1 MKTRILGIA
10 RAVGRGSRRAG
21 QSLVRAVVAALIAL
35 ITLCASQAFAADLA
49 VLPPRTPA
57 DLEVVARGATEWVRA
72 RFAEAGLTSSSE
84 FSLAA
89 ASPSNRQLA
98 LPPRA
103 SLRELGEQNGAERA
117 WVLDLDTDRGR
128 AVVQLVVID
137 LAAGSTAAAGHVEAP
152 VAKLGDAVAA
162 ATDAVVAQCGA
173 VGRTLAPP
181 SLAELDRYGRA
192 ALALEGGRLADG
204 WRALGKMVT
213 PTSQALRKRLE
224 AAGQAEQ
231 FPLGERTRLAVARG
245 DSERAR
251 LWLRSQHADN
261 QGDPLFALAAAE
273 AADELGDSARA
284 LPLYDRAIELAP
296 DSVPARSGR
305 TRLLFQLGRNDEG
318 IAALTGLDG
327 ADAELVETAAGVPN
341 LDPITRAH
349 LHWRLA
355 TQLEAKFESER
366 AIEHLGRAAELDP
379 TLEGAAERESA
390 LLHTRL
396 GEPEQALAPAER
408 AVQRGA
414 ADAPLLEALGA
425 ARVAAGDAS
434 GAKAAFEQARALT
447 PQAPGPLIGLGEI
460 AMKAGDTA
468 GANALLTQ
476 ALEIAPGNTQTRIAL
491 AGLLRV
497 GGQVDGALALL
508 EGNPSGPNA
517 DLLRERASIRAAQGD
532 LAGAEGMLENAM
544 ELAPANVA
552 LTQDLANLR
561 EAGGD
566 TAGAESLR
574 KMADRM
580 GGGSSAA
587 ASELSAKDGAESADP
602 GTLDELA
609 ASFPQRVAGREA
621 PIQVVALLA
630 PSLAKAPNLLARFFG
645 VTRPAPEALG
655 EELARAL
662 ATRFEV
668 VAPHEIPREL
678 ERAEQQMLRAFD
690 EGESAIAHMNDALGT
705 DAVFVARLRAGDSAD
720 GRLGAMHVEVRML
733 VGNDPMDV
741 RRFGNQTW
749 IAGAE
754 QRFSAWNPIAIIVY
768 SILLVVS
775 VMPLVRGWGEVQVGI
790 QYASLGKGFFS
801 IKLSR
806 RPQRAGEGETHKVG
820 GNRYLRKMSLAG
832 RYERSMVGRETLFR
846 WLPARGYYV
855 TVHGLL
861 QDPVSGDVIGNYAEE
876 QKVVVRRGHP
886 ARLDFDFRAKECAVE
901 VGVLDGGEPV
911 AQAVVM
917 VRGQIDSLRYARTG
931 STLLYLP
938 PGRHKILIGCGDR
951 LLEHEVSI
959 ETFAPR
965 TLAVDA
971 QDENAQLFTNCAEAV
986 EPYMQGNLAAAA
998 DALERAGEDVAA
1010 ARIRGE
1016 HFAEIGDTEKAAQSF
1031 QRAGRFEQAATLI
1044 SDSADPRAAAAL
1056 YEQAGNH
1063 EKAAQAYRSI
1073 GDPNRAAHHYEIVY
1087 RYEDAIE
1094 CHREAGN
1101 VEKVCELL
1109 EKLARYFDAARSAMD
1124 NGDPDRAIRNL
1135 QMIEMRDHEYVHAC
1149 RLLGEIFTERNELE
1163 LAVQKLDEA
1172 VTVGGGETA
1181 PLEVVEQL
1189 ARTLESAGRLD
1200 KAMETWES
1208 IRARDF
1214 HYPEATLKI
1223 ESLRRTIEAERMT
1236 QATLT
1241 TSDGAPS
1248 ESRYELL
1255 GEIGR
1260 GGMGVVLK
1268 ARDKRLGR
1276 IVALKRLPE
1285 NLRNHPT
1292 AVRLFLREARAAA
1305 SLNHRNIVTLFD
1317 AGQED
1322 DQYFLTMELLE
1333 GLPLHE
1339 VLTKRGRLSPRDAA
1353 RLGAQ
1358 AAAGLEYAH
1367 AQGVVHRDIKTSNL
1381 FFTKDRVLKI
1391 MDFGLAKMTE
1401 EVRRAATVVGG
1412 TPYYMAPEQA
1422 AGEDVDHRADQYA
1435 LGVTLYELVTG
1446 DVPFRQGDV
1455 TYHHR
1460 HTPAPDPRATA
1471 LDLPE
1476 DFAAVITKL
1485 MQKRPEDRFA
1495 STGEAGAL
1503 LSRISKRLA
1512 S

>member
-1 MKTRILGIA
+1 MLFALGLAAADA
-10 RAVGRGSRRAG
+10 RG
-21 QSLVRAVVAALIAL
+21 
-35 ITLCASQAFAADLA
+35 ADLA
-49 VLPPRTPA
+49 VLPPRSPA
-57 DLEVVARGATEWVRA
+57 DLEVLARGATEWLRA
-72 RFAEAGLTSSSE
+72 RFAEAGLASSDD
-84 FSLAA
+84 FSLSAA
-89 ASPSNRQLA
+89 LPPDRPRA

-103 SLRELGEQNGAERA
+103 SLQELGKQRGAERA
-117 WVLDLDTDRGR
+117 WVLDLDADRGK
-128 AVVQLVVID
+128 AIVQIVIVD
-137 LAAGSTAAAGHVEAP
+137 LASGSTAAAGHAETQI
-152 VAKLGDAVAA
+152 AKLGGAVAEVADAVI
-162 ATDAVVAQCGA
+162 AQCGA
-173 VGRTLAPP
+173 AGGTQSPP

-192 ALALEGGRLADG
+192 VIARDGGRLAEA
-204 WRALGKMVT
+204 WRALGKKIT
-213 PTSQALRKRLE
+213 PTAQALRTRLE
-224 AAGQAEQ
+224 TAGQSEQ
-231 FPLGERTRLAVARG
+231 VPLGERTRLAVARG

-251 LWLRSQHADN
+251 LWLRSERGDN
-261 QGDPLFALAAAE
+261 QDDAVLALAAAE
-273 AADELGDSARA
+273 AAEELGEIERA
-284 LPLYDRAIELAP
+284 LPFYDRAIELAP
-296 DSVPARSGR
+296 DSAAARAGRVRLLLHVGR
-305 TRLLFQLGRNDEG
+305 TEEG
-318 IAALTGLDG
+318 IAALSEIKGP
-327 ADAELVETAAGVPN
+327 DAELLETAALLPN
-341 LDPITRAH
+341 LEPTTRAQ
-349 LHWRLA
+349 LQWRLA
-355 TQLEAKFESER
+355 TQLETNFESER

-379 TLEGAAERESA
+379 SLAGATERASA

-396 GEPEQALAPAER
+396 GEPAQALAPAER
-408 AVQRGA
+408 ALQLGA
-414 ADAPLLEALGA
+414 SDAALLEALGS
-425 ARVAAGDAS
+425 ARREAGDAH
-434 GAKAAFEQARALT
+434 GAKAAFEQARTLA
-447 PQAPGPLIGLGEI
+447 PRAPGPLMGLGEI
-460 AMKAGDTA
+460 AMQSGDA
-468 GANALLTQ
+468 AAANGLLAQ
-476 ALEIAPGNTQTRIAL
+476 ALELAPGHTPTRLAL
-491 AGLLRV
+491 AGLMRTT
-497 GGQVDGALALL
+497 GQVDAALALL
-508 EGNPSGPNA
+508 EGHPDGHTA
-517 DLLRERASIRAAQGD
+517 DLLRETASIRAAQGD
-532 LAGAEGMLENAM
+532 VVGAEGMLEEAI
-544 ELAPANVA
+544 ELAPANIT
-552 LTQDLANLR
+552 LTHELAKLR

-566 TAGAESLR
+566 TAGAASLR
-574 KMADRM
+574 KMAERM
-580 GGGSSAA
+580 GSGTSAT
-587 ASELSAKDGAESADP
+587 ASELGAKDAPENAGPS
-602 GTLDELA
+602 TLTELA

-621 PIQVVALLA
+621 PVQVVALLA
-630 PSLAKAPNLLARFFG
+630 PSLANERSWVEQLFG
-645 VTRPAPEALG
+645 PKRPAPGAIG

-678 ERAEQQMLRAFD
+678 AATEQQTLRAFD
-690 EGESAIAHMNDALGT
+690 EGETVVAHMNEALGT
-705 DAVFVARLRAGDSAD
+705 DAVFVARLRSGDRTD
-720 GRLGAMHVEVRML
+720 GRPGAMHVEVRML
-733 VGNDPMDV
+733 VGSDSMHV

-749 IAGAE
+749 IAGGE
-754 QRFSAWNPIAIIVY
+754 QLFSEWNPIAIVVY
-768 SILLVVS
+768 SIMLVVS
-775 VMPLVRGWGEVQVGI
+775 VLPLIRGWGELQVGI

-806 RPQRAGEGETHKVG
+806 RPQKSDVGETRKQG
-820 GNRYLRKMSLAG
+820 ESRYRRKMRLVG

-861 QDPVSGDVIGNYAEE
+861 QDPASGAVIGNYAAE
-876 QKVVVRRGHP
+876 QQVVVRRGHP

-901 VGVLDGGEPV
+901 VCVFEAGEPV
-911 AQAVVM
+911 EQAVVC
-917 VRGQIDSLRYARTG
+917 VRGEADSLRYARSG
-931 STLLYLP
+931 RTLLYLA
-938 PGRHKILIGCGDR
+938 PGRYKILIGCGDR
-951 LLEHEVSI
+951 LLESEVSI

-965 TLAVDA
+965 TLSLDT
-971 QDENAQLFTNCAEAV
+971 QDENTQLFTNCAEAV
-986 EPYMQGNLAAAA
+986 EPYMQGNLAGAA

-1016 HFAEIGDTEKAAQSF
+1016 HFAATGDTEKAAQSF

-1063 EKAAQAYRSI
+1063 EKAAEAFRSS
-1073 GDPNRAAHHYEIVY
+1073 GDPSRAAHHFEIVY
-1087 RYEDAIE
+1087 RYEDAVE
-1094 CHREAGN
+1094 CYREAGN

-1109 EKLARYFDAARSAMD
+1109 EKLAHFFEAARCARD

-1135 QMIEMRDHEYVHAC
+1135 QMIEVRDREYVQAC
-1149 RLLGEIFTERNELE
+1149 RLLGEIFTERNELD

-1181 PLEVVEQL
+1181 PLEVVAQL

-1200 KAMETWES
+1200 KAVETWEA

-1214 HYPEATLKI
+1214 HYPEAASRI
-1223 ESLRRTIEAERMT
+1223 ESLRRTIEAERAT
-1236 QATLT
+1236 QATLET
-1241 TSDGAPS
+1241 GGQPS
-1248 ESRYELL
+1248 ESRYELQ

-1276 IVALKRLPE
+1276 IVALKRLPD

-1339 VLTKRGRLSPRDAA
+1339 VLAKRGRLSPRDAA

-1358 AAAGLEYAH
+1358 AAAGLAYAH

-1435 LGVTLYELVTG
+1435 LGVTLFELVTG

-1460 HTPAPDPRATA
+1460 HTPAPDPRSAA
-1471 LDLPE
+1471 SDLPE
-1476 DFAAVITKL
+1476 DFAALIARL
-1485 MQKRPEDRFA
+1485 MAKHPEDRLA

-1503 LSRISKRLA
+1503 LSRIAKRLA
-1512 S
+1512 A

>member
-1 MKTRILGIA
+1 MIA
-10 RAVGRGSRRAG
+10 
-21 QSLVRAVVAALIAL
+21 QSGAA
-35 ITLCASQAFAADLA
+35 
-49 VLPPRTPA
+49 
-57 DLEVVARGATEWVRA
+57 
-72 RFAEAGLTSSSE
+72 
-84 FSLAA
+84 
-89 ASPSNRQLA
+89 
-98 LPPRA
+98 
-103 SLRELGEQNGAERA
+103 
-117 WVLDLDTDRGR
+117 
-128 AVVQLVVID
+128 
-137 LAAGSTAAAGHVEAP
+137 
-152 VAKLGDAVAA
+152 
-162 ATDAVVAQCGA
+162 
-173 VGRTLAPP
+173 GRTLSSP

-192 ALALEGGRLADG
+192 AIARDGGRLADA
-204 WRALGKMVT
+204 WRALGKKIT
-213 PTSQALRKRLE
+213 PTSQALRARLE
-224 AAGQAEQ
+224 AAGQSEQ

-251 LWLRSQHADN
+251 LWLRSQRGDN
-261 QGDPLFALAAAE
+261 QDDALLALAAAE
-273 AADELGDSARA
+273 GAEELGEIERA

-296 DSVPARSGR
+296 DSAAARAGRVRLLLQVGR
-305 TRLLFQLGRNDEG
+305 TGEG
-318 IAALTGLDG
+318 IAALSGLERPD
-327 ADAELVETAAGVPN
+327 ADLLETAVEVPN
-341 LDPITRAH
+341 LEPNTRAQ
-349 LHWRLA
+349 LQWRLA
-355 TQLEAKFESER
+355 TQLEANFDTER
-366 AIEHLGRAAELDP
+366 AIEHLGRAAELDT
-379 TLEGAAERESA
+379 TLEGATVHESA

-408 AVQRGA
+408 ALQLGA
-414 ADAPLLEALGA
+414 SDAPLLEALGS
-425 ARVAAGDAS
+425 ARRAAGDAH
-434 GAKAAFEQARALT
+434 GAKAAFEQARTLE
-447 PQAPGPLIGLGEI
+447 PQAPGPLMGLGEI
-460 AMKAGDTA
+460 AMQSGDTVA
-468 GANALLTQ
+468 ANVLLGQ
-476 ALEIAPGNTQTRIAL
+476 ALELAPGHTPTRIAL
-491 AGLLRV
+491 AGLMRAT
-497 GGQVDGALALL
+497 GQVDAALALL
-508 EGNPSGPNA
+508 DGHPDGPNA
-517 DLLRERASIRAAQGD
+517 DLLRETASIHAAQGD
-532 LAGAEGMLENAM
+532 LAGAAGMLEQAM
-544 ELAPANVA
+544 ELAPANIT
-552 LTQDLANLR
+552 LTQELAKVR
-561 EAGGD
+561 ESGGD

-574 KMADRM
+574 KMAERM
-580 GGGSSAA
+580 GSGTSAA
-587 ASELSAKDGAESADP
+587 ASDLGPMDAAGNAGP

-609 ASFPQRVAGREA
+609 ASFPQRVAGRDA
-621 PIQVVALLA
+621 PVQVVALLA
-630 PSLAKAPNLLARFFG
+630 PSLENEAGTLARFFG
-645 VTRPAPEALG
+645 LKRPAPDALG
-655 EELARAL
+655 DELARAL

-668 VAPHEIPREL
+668 VTPHEIPREL
-678 ERAEQQMLRAFD
+678 AAAEQQTLRAFD
-690 EGESAIAHMNDALGT
+690 EGEAVVAHMNEALGT
-705 DAVFVARLRAGDSAD
+705 DAVFVARLRSEGRAD
-720 GRLGAMHVEVRML
+720 GRPGAMHVEVRML
-733 VGNDPMDV
+733 VGNDSMHV

-749 IAGAE
+749 IASGE
-754 QRFSAWNPIAIIVY
+754 QLFSEWNPIAIVVY
-768 SILLVVS
+768 SIVLVVS
-775 VMPLVRGWGEVQVGI
+775 VLPLVRGWGELQVGI

-806 RPQRAGEGETHKVG
+806 RPQKADVGETRKQG
-820 GNRYLRKMSLAG
+820 ESRYRRKMRLLG
-832 RYERSMVGRETLFR
+832 RYERSMVGRETVFR

-861 QDPVSGDVIGNYAEE
+861 QDPASGAVIGNYAAE

-901 VGVLDGGEPV
+901 ICVFEAGEPV
-911 AQAVVM
+911 AQAVVG
-917 VRGQIDSLRYARTG
+917 VRGEADSLRYARSG
-931 STLLYLP
+931 RTLLYLP

-951 LLEHEVSI
+951 LLESEVSI

-965 TLAVDA
+965 TLSIDT
-971 QDENAQLFTNCAEAV
+971 QDENAQLFTKCAEAV
-986 EPYMQGNLAAAA
+986 EPYMQGNLAGAA

-1016 HFAEIGDTEKAAQSF
+1016 HFAAIGDTEKAAQSF

-1063 EKAAQAYRSI
+1063 EKAAEAFRSI
-1073 GDPNRAAHHYEIVY
+1073 GDPSRAAHHFEIAY
-1087 RYEDAIE
+1087 RYEDAVE
-1094 CHREAGN
+1094 CYREAGN
-1101 VEKVCELL
+1101 ALKVCELL
-1109 EKLARYFDAARSAMD
+1109 EKLAHFFEAARCAMD

-1135 QMIEMRDHEYVHAC
+1135 QMIEVRDREYVHAC
-1149 RLLGEIFTERNELE
+1149 RLLGEIFTERNELD

-1172 VTVGGGETA
+1172 VTVGGGESA

-1189 ARTLESAGRLD
+1189 ARTLEQAGRLD

-1214 HYPEATLKI
+1214 HYPEATPKI
-1223 ESLRRTIEAERMT
+1223 ESLRRTIEAERAT
-1236 QATLT
+1236 QTAVATGGSPT
-1241 TSDGAPS
+1241 

-1276 IVALKRLPE
+1276 IVALKRLPD

-1333 GLPLHE
+1333 GLLLHE
-1339 VLTKRGRLSPRDAA
+1339 VLAKRGRLSPRDAA

-1381 FFTKDRVLKI
+1381 FFTKERVLKI

-1460 HTPAPDPRATA
+1460 HTPAPDPRSAA
-1471 LDLPE
+1471 PDLPE
-1476 DFAAVITKL
+1476 DFAALIAKL
-1485 MQKRPEDRFA
+1485 MAKRPEDRFA

-1503 LSRISKRLA
+1503 LSRIAKRLA
-1512 S
+1512 C

>member
-1 MKTRILGIA
+1 LAAFDA
-10 RAVGRGSRRAG
+10 R
-21 QSLVRAVVAALIAL
+21 
-35 ITLCASQAFAADLA
+35 AADLA

-57 DLEVVARGATEWVRA
+57 SLEVLARGATEWVRT
-72 RFAEAGLTSSSE
+72 RLAEAGLASSSE
-84 FSLAA
+84 FSLRSALTPDRA
-89 ASPSNRQLA
+89 RA

-103 SLRELGEQNGAERA
+103 SLRELGEQLGAERA
-117 WVLDLDTDRGR
+117 WVLDLDADRGK
-128 AVVQLVVID
+128 AVVQFVVVD
-137 LAAGSTAAAGHVEAP
+137 LASGSTAAAGHAETSI
-152 VAKLGDAVAA
+152 AKLGGAVAEV
-162 ATDAVVAQCGA
+162 TDAVIAQCGA
-173 VGRTLAPP
+173 AGRTQSPP

-192 ALALEGGRLADG
+192 AIARDGGRLADA
-204 WRALGKMVT
+204 WRALGKKIT
-213 PTSQALRKRLE
+213 PTSQALRTRLE
-224 AAGQAEQ
+224 AAGQSEQ
-231 FPLGERTRLAVARG
+231 VPLGERTRLAVARG

-251 LWLRSQHADN
+251 LWLRSQLGDN
-261 QGDPLFALAAAE
+261 QDDAVLVLAAAE
-273 AADELGDSARA
+273 AAEELGEIERA
-284 LPLYDRAIELAP
+284 LPLYERAIELAP
-296 DSVPARSGR
+296 DSAAARAGRARLLLQVGR
-305 TRLLFQLGRNDEG
+305 TDEG
-318 IAALTGLDG
+318 IAALSGLERP
-327 ADAELVETAAGVPN
+327 DAEVLETAALLPN
-341 LDPITRAH
+341 LEPATGAQ

-355 TQLEAKFESER
+355 TQLETKFESER
-366 AIEHLGRAAELDP
+366 AIEHLERASELDP
-379 TLEGAAERESA
+379 SLAGATERESA
-390 LLHTRL
+390 LLYTRL

-408 AVQRGA
+408 ALQLGTS
-414 ADAPLLEALGA
+414 DAPLLEALGS
-425 ARVAAGDAS
+425 ARRAAGDAH
-434 GAKAAFEQARALT
+434 GAKAAFEQARTLA
-447 PQAPGPLIGLGEI
+447 PQAPGPLMGLGEL
-460 AMKAGDTA
+460 AMQSGDTA
-468 GANALLTQ
+468 AANGLLEQ
-476 ALEIAPGNTQTRIAL
+476 ALEIAPGHTQTRIAL
-491 AGLLRV
+491 AGLMRTT
-497 GGQVDGALALL
+497 GQVDVALALL
-508 EGNPSGPNA
+508 EGHPGGPNA
-517 DLLRERASIRAAQGD
+517 DLLRETASIRAAQGD
-532 LAGAEGMLENAM
+532 LAGAEGVLEEAM
-544 ELAPANVA
+544 ELAPANIT
-552 LTQDLANLR
+552 LTQELAKVR

-574 KMADRM
+574 KTADRL
-580 GGGSSAA
+580 GGATSA
-587 ASELSAKDGAESADP
+587 ASELSAKDAAGDAGP

-621 PIQVVALLA
+621 PVQVVALLA
-630 PSLAKAPNLLARFFG
+630 PSLANRRSLPQRLFG
-645 VTRPAPEALG
+645 LKRPAPDAIG
-655 EELARAL
+655 DELARAL

-678 ERAEQQMLRAFD
+678 APAEQQTLRGFD
-690 EGESAIAHMNDALGT
+690 EGEAVVAQMNEALGT
-705 DAVFVARLRAGDSAD
+705 DAVFVARLRNGGRAD
-720 GRLGAMHVEVRML
+720 GRPGAMHVEVRML
-733 VGNDPMDV
+733 VGNDAMRV

-749 IAGAE
+749 IAGGE
-754 QRFSAWNPIAIIVY
+754 QLFSEWNPIAIVVY

-775 VMPLVRGWGEVQVGI
+775 VLPLIRGWGELQVGI

-806 RPQRAGEGETHKVG
+806 RPQKSDVGESRKQGDS
-820 GNRYLRKMSLAG
+820 RYRRKMRLVG
-832 RYERSMVGRETLFR
+832 RYERAMVGHETVFR

-861 QDPVSGDVIGNYAEE
+861 QDSASGAVIGNYAAE

-901 VGVLDGGEPV
+901 VCVFEAGEPV
-911 AQAVVM
+911 PQAVVG
-917 VRGQIDSLRYARTG
+917 VRGQADSLRYARSG
-931 STLLYLP
+931 RTLLYLA
-938 PGRHKILIGCGDR
+938 PGRYKILIGCGDR
-951 LLEHEVSI
+951 LLESEVSI
-959 ETFAPR
+959 ESFAAR
-965 TLAVDA
+965 TLSVDT
-971 QDENAQLFTNCAEAV
+971 QDENTQLFTNCAEAI
-986 EPYMQGNLAAAA
+986 EPYMQGNLAGAA

-1010 ARIRGE
+1010 ALIRGQ
-1016 HFAEIGDTEKAAQSF
+1016 HFAAIGDTEKAAESF

-1063 EKAAQAYRSI
+1063 EKAAEAFRSS
-1073 GDPNRAAHHYEIVY
+1073 GDPGRAAHHFEIAY
-1087 RYEDAIE
+1087 RYEDAVE
-1094 CHREAGN
+1094 CYREAGN

-1109 EKLARYFDAARSAMD
+1109 EKLAHFFEAARCAMD

-1135 QMIEMRDHEYVHAC
+1135 QMIELRDHEYVNAC
-1149 RLLGEIFTERNELE
+1149 RLLGEIFTERNELD

-1189 ARTLESAGRLD
+1189 ARTLESAGRFD
-1200 KAMETWES
+1200 KAVESWEA

-1214 HYPEATLKI
+1214 HYPEAAAKI
-1223 ESLRRTIEAERMT
+1223 ESLRRMIAAERAT
-1236 QATLT
+1236 QATLET
-1241 TSDGAPS
+1241 GGQPS

-1276 IVALKRLPE
+1276 IVALKRLPD

-1317 AGQED
+1317 AGQEG

-1339 VLTKRGRLSPRDAA
+1339 VLAKRVRISPRDAA

-1460 HTPAPDPRATA
+1460 HTPAPDPRSAA
-1471 LDLPE
+1471 SDLPE
-1476 DFAAVITKL
+1476 EFAALIAKL
-1485 MQKRPEDRFA
+1485 MAKRPEDRFA
-1495 STGEAGAL
+1495 STGEAGTL
-1503 LSRISKRLA
+1503 LSRIAKRLA